1 MLLCEALQ
9 AVLGKQ
15 IAILICTFGAEQG
28 HVPFS
33 NIEGKEGFHARQV
46 RAGLSQIAL
55 VYKDPARRGKGDA
68 RGLVYPLRTSPPR
81 QEEEEE

>member
-9 AVLGKQ
+9 AVLGKK
-15 IAILICTFGAEQG
+15 IAILICTLGAEQG

-46 RAGLSQIAL
+46 WEGLHQIAL
-55 VYKDPARRGKGDA
+55 VHKDPARAGGREM
-68 RGLVYPLRTSPPR
+68 LEVWCTL
-81 QEEEEE
+81 